1 MLKLY
6 LFCTFLDGTM
16 NLLIPVPE
24 TLEEVAQQ
32 LSWLWVLEG
41 GHQAPLDC
49 QARYKIAIIVPYR
62 DRLSNLC
69 TFLLNMH
76 PFLTKQQLDYTIFI
90 VEQFGESAVH
100 IFILN

>member
-1 MLKLY
+1 MKH
-6 LFCTFLDGTM
+6 FFSIDGTM
-16 NLLIPVPE
+16 HLLVPTQE

-32 LSWLWVLEG
+32 LFWLRLLEG

-76 PFLTKQQLDYTIFI
+76 PFLTRQQLDYTIFI
-90 VEQFGESAVH
+90 VEQFGEL
-100 IFILN
+100 IL

>member
-1 MLKLY
+1 MR
-6 LFCTFLDGTM
+6 
-16 NLLIPVPE
+16 LLVPVQD

-32 LSWLWVLEG
+32 LFWLRLFEG
-41 GHQAPLDC
+41 GHQEPLDC
-49 QARYKIAIIVPYR
+49 LAKYKIAIIVPYR

-90 VEQFGESAVH
+90 VEQFGKPNTLIH
-100 IFILN
+100 L

>member
-1 MLKLY
+1 
-6 LFCTFLDGTM
+6 M
-16 NLLIPVPE
+16 NLLVPVPE

-49 QARYKIAIIVPYR
+49 QARHKIAIIVPYR

-76 PFLTKQQLDYTIFI
+76 PFLTKQQLDYTIFV
-90 VEQFGESAVH
+90 VEQFGESAIH
-100 IFILN
+100 IYIIIKLI

>member
-1 MLKLY
+1 MS
-6 LFCTFLDGTM
+6 
-16 NLLIPVPE
+16 LLVPELE

-32 LSWLWVLEG
+32 LFWLKLFDG
-41 GHQAPLDC
+41 GHRVPFDC

-90 VEQFGESAVH
+90 VEQFGE
-100 IFILN
+100 

>member
-1 MLKLY
+1 MR
-6 LFCTFLDGTM
+6 
-16 NLLIPVPE
+16 LLVPSQE

-32 LSWLWVLEG
+32 LFWLKRFDG

-49 QARYKIAIIVPYR
+49 RARYKIAIIVPYR

-90 VEQFGESAVH
+90 VEQFGMCDPS
-100 IFILN
+100 

>member
-1 MLKLY
+1 MR
-6 LFCTFLDGTM
+6 
-16 NLLIPVPE
+16 LLVPAQD

-32 LSWLWVLEG
+32 LFWLRLFEEG
-41 GHQAPLDC
+41 NQEPLDC
-49 QARYKIAIIVPYR
+49 LAKYKIAIIVPYR

-90 VEQFGESAVH
+90 VEQFGKSNTL
-100 IFILN
+100 IDS